1 MPNSKWWVYTAA
13 GQIWGRDE
21 EKRNCSGEN
30 NGGRKLGFTWRTE
43 TLGKA
48 RSPHSSRS
56 EREFTHLP
64 GTGVILSVLHWGKLL
79 MLPSCFGR
87 NFLPKFSGFCLLGK
101 QLRACACLVDAA
113 SLSFTDVLHATP
125 FFFLSLCADTFC
137 LCCSS
142 SRAKNSRVGLIILL
156 PWWPGWLFCPCAH
169 GKMLQTFTSVQTRRI
184 VICIFLFITQGHL
197 NAVAGTAA
205 QCSYLLSTRF
215 SESTREPGSA
225 WISFVYQME
234 SQISVWINVS

>member
-1 MPNSKWWVYTAA
+1 MPSSKWWVYTAA

-48 RSPHSSRS
+48 RSPHSSHS

-64 GTGVILSVLHWGKLL
+64 STGVILSVLHWGKLL

-125 FFFLSLCADTFC
+125 FFFSPFALTLSVSAVHHPEL
-137 LCCSS
+137 
-142 SRAKNSRVGLIILL
+142 KIQGLVWLSYYHGDRDDFSAHVRMARCYKPLL
-156 PWWPGWLFCPCAH
+156 QCKPGE
-169 GKMLQTFTSVQTRRI
+169 
-184 VICIFLFITQGHL
+184 
-197 NAVAGTAA
+197 
-205 QCSYLLSTRF
+205 LLSAFF
-215 SESTREPGSA
+215 SS
-225 WISFVYQME
+225 
-234 SQISVWINVS
+234 